1 MSDPLR
7 TDTGEP
13 PDGQAEGERGAKIE
27 SLLLAGLDHYF
38 AAEYEQAAN
47 VWTRVLFLD
56 RGHTRARAYIER
68 ARSALAEQQRES
80 EELLQSGVAAFQRGE
95 AGAARRLLNSA
106 VERGGPQDVAL
117 AFLARLNRLDMATGP
132 GTAGRQAAVR
142 RPAGGS
148 RTPSGHTRL
157 GLWIGLMAVALA
169 VGALVGLVSWERIG
183 SRGLGLVPGP
193 AAESSGTRRLEEPLP
208 LPRVSET
215 ALERARALRRSG
227 RLYDA
232 LRAVE
237 LVRPADPLR
246 QEADRLKAEIQ
257 RELLAHPLVDVGQPG
272 PTPADRR

>member
-7 TDTGEP
+7 TDTDQP
-13 PDGQAEGERGAKIE
+13 PGGQAEGERGAKIE

-38 AAEYEQAAN
+38 AAEYEQAVN

-80 EELLQSGVAAFQRGE
+80 EELLHSGVAAFQRGE

-132 GTAGRQAAVR
+132 GTEARQAAVR

-148 RTPSGHTRL
+148 RAPSGHPRL
-157 GLWIGLMAVALA
+157 GPWMGLMAVALA

-183 SRGLGLVPGP
+183 SRGLGLVPAP
-193 AAESSGTRRLEEPLP
+193 VAESSGTRRLEEPLP
-208 LPRVSET
+208 VPRVSET